1 MSKKS
6 QISYLRHRDE
16 IYAALGRTPPK
27 VDEVDTL
34 KLIEVKDIPKPKTEV
49 EEKEGNM
56 IIAGV
61 WIKTGENM
69 LQHIQTGVI
78 IRKMVKYGQY
88 IYQLMIENQ
97 VVSTHGT
104 AKDAMK
110 AYANK

>member
-1 MSKKS
+1 MLRKN

-27 VDEVDTL
+27 ADEVDTL
-34 KLIEVKDIPKPKTEV
+34 KLIEVKDVPKPPTEV
-49 EEKEGNM
+49 EDKEGNM

-61 WIKTGENM
+61 WMKTGENM
-69 LQHIQTGVI
+69 LQHIQTGAI
-78 IRKMVKYGQY
+78 IRKIVKYGQY

-104 AKDAMK
+104 AKEAMK
-110 AYANK
+110 YYASK